1 MLEVKNIQ
9 ARHGLLQ
16 AVRGVSFSV
25 AKGEVLG
32 VIGANGAGKTTL
44 FRAIT
49 GVHADMT
56 GSVLLNGEYISA
68 LRPARRV
75 AKGLAMVPEGR
86 RLFPDMSVRE
96 NLQVAGEHGRRGD
109 WTLATVLDALPA
121 LKPILR
127 SLAGNLSGGQRQA
140 VAIGRALMTN
150 PDFVIMDEVSLGLSP
165 IAIEGLYESL
175 GQLKA
180 SGKTGIVVVEQDLR
194 RAMAFSDRIVCMLE
208 GAITLEGA
216 SGTLTHDDIT
226 NAYFGLKPEA
236 HERSAAHA

>member
-1 MLEVKNIQ
+1 MLEVKNIE

-25 AKGEVLG
+25 RKGEVLG

-49 GVHADMT
+49 GVHPDMT
-56 GSVLLNGEYISA
+56 GSVTLNGQDIST

-75 AKGLAMVPEGR
+75 AAGLAMVPEGR

-121 LKPILR
+121 LKPILK

-150 PDFVIMDEVSLGLSP
+150 PNVVIMDEVSLGLSP

-194 RAMAFSDRIVCMLE
+194 RATAFSDRIICLLE

-216 SGTLTHDDIT
+216 SGELSHDDIT
-226 NAYFGLKPEA
+226 SAYFGLKAES
-236 HERSAAHA
+236 HEGSAAHA

>member
-56 GSVLLNGEYISA
+56 GSVLLNGEDMSA
-68 LRPARRV
+68 LRPAKRV

-180 SGKTGIVVVEQDLR
+180 SGRTGIVVVEQDLR

-226 NAYFGLKPEA
+226 NAYFGLKSED

>member
-56 GSVLLNGEYISA
+56 GSVLLNGEDISA
-68 LRPARRV
+68 LRPAKRV

-208 GAITLEGA
+208 GTITLEGA

-226 NAYFGLKPEA
+226 NAYFGLEPEA